1 MIEVMAAAPAWTL
14 RQWKTMLE
22 EQLGSWMTYIP
33 GMSSSNEVIQV
44 KKFKAILDAL
54 TDKELEDFSL
64 INGVVR
70 ERVAAAAKQPVEDV
84 AKMILFYK
92 QTLILYSWLRMKQ
105 QNKETL
111 PKTEHEMMAMQ
122 ESDARIQ
129 DFVKKIAGKTRKT
142 GRGRGLP
149 L

>member
-1 MIEVMAAAPAWTL
+1 
-14 RQWKTMLE
+14 
-22 EQLGSWMTYIP
+22 MTYIP